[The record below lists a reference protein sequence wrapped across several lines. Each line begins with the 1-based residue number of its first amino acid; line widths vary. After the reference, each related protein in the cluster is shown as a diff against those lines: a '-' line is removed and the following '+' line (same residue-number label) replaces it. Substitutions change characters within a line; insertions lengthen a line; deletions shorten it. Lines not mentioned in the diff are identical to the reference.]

1 MKKKIVS
8 MLMVLCMM
16 VSESM
21 YIFAEN
27 EGKTSDIESQAN
39 ITNAEISG
47 SETREEIHVEIEKV
61 QEEVQVPEKAEQPE
75 QGMDLENTA
84 EEDLTE
90 ESSEN
95 NDDTDDK
102 ADQEQQTA
110 ESTEKTEDAA
120 VPSQQDDML
129 DESEDMATNEAEI
142 AALNNRAAGVPIIA
156 TGIYPAPTSLLI
168 NDTVFA
174 SGALDASAS
183 NADYKW
189 GQLTRVPLECI
200 DKNGNRLRNVRSIAV
215 GAGYSLFLKWDGTVW
230 GTGYNDYSKL
240 GTGDGNFRSAAVPVY
255 GPGGQ
260 LSEISSI
267 SAGFNHSL
275 AVDYEG
281 YVWVWGSNSHGQFST
296 GDRIMS
302 KYPYQLSHM
311 NNIEQACA
319 GRNYTVLLTDDGT
332 VYTAGCN
339 DKGQL
344 GDGTKEDRTRLVQVK
359 GLNGEGYLSHIRSI
373 AVGDGCVV
381 ALDNEG
387 TVWTWGSNDH
397 GRLGNGTTT
406 ESLTPVK
413 VLKEDGT
420 ELDNIVSVAAG
431 AYHSLAIS
439 ASGELW
445 SWGYNKYGQ
454 LGIGTSEENQPY
466 AVKTHGINGEG
477 YLNNVV
483 QVVGGDTFTMAACAD
498 GGIYT
503 WGFNDKGQFGTGE
516 LDDVKLL
523 PVPAYTKGCV
533 PDDHGDSLDAA
544 TLERTHST
552 TYGYINSYLDID
564 CFKIIPNTS
573 GRYRIETKDDVTL
586 DLYNALDEK
595 LDEKYGGYFLEANTA
610 YYIKATSM
618 DPVDYTFRIEPQ
630 NPPVNIMATTN
641 SYNWSAHSIVLQN
654 GAVYGAGYDS
664 YGQLG
669 TGKRGF
675 SVNTPSK
682 MVDEQGK
689 HLTNAVK
696 ASAGDQYTLIQRSD
710 GTVWAAG
717 WNEYNK
723 LGIEFVDG
731 KAVDYADKAKPVKD
745 LTDVVDISA
754 GRTHSLALK
763 ADGTVWAWGSSS
775 HGQLGGGNR
784 VMQTFPTQ
792 VPNLTDVVSI
802 KAGDQTSMALK
813 SDGTVW
819 MWGKNDQ
826 KQLGAGYT
834 ANEVMSPVQV
844 KGENGYDYLTNIKA
858 IAMTEKCSFALDKA
872 GQVWA
877 WGNNTNGALG
887 IGTQNNTDTPKRV
900 VKEDGKPLINMKS
913 ISAGDYHCGAVGYNG
928 RVWIWGKNS
937 SRQLGDKTKI
947 DRYSAINPKGLD
959 GTGTL
964 DDVESIS
971 CGVEYTMAIQR
982 DGKILAWG
990 YNRLG
995 QFGINS
1001 EIHEMYDRPIEA
1013 FFVPSE
1019 TTPVI
1024 LPIEQGEEY
1033 IVWITGKNISEAEK
1047 NVLMLFEAEALEI
1060 VDLCLQTYEN
1070 ELVPGTVPGG
1080 QVTIG
1085 EFDPGA
1091 GRLAFAAN
1099 HAIPENKLYHGLLNA
1114 IKVRA
1119 KITGETRI
1127 VVSR

>member
-61 QEEVQVPEKAEQPE
+61 QDEVQVPEKAEQPE

-397 GRLGNGTTT
+397 GRL
-406 ESLTPVK
+406 
-413 VLKEDGT
+413 
-420 ELDNIVSVAAG
+420 
-431 AYHSLAIS
+431 
-439 ASGELW
+439 
-445 SWGYNKYGQ
+445 
-454 LGIGTSEENQPY
+454 
-466 AVKTHGINGEG
+466 
-477 YLNNVV
+477 
-483 QVVGGDTFTMAACAD
+483 
-498 GGIYT
+498 
-503 WGFNDKGQFGTGE
+503 
-516 LDDVKLL
+516 
-523 PVPAYTKGCV
+523 
-533 PDDHGDSLDAA
+533 
-544 TLERTHST
+544 
-552 TYGYINSYLDID
+552 
-564 CFKIIPNTS
+564 
-573 GRYRIETKDDVTL
+573 
-586 DLYNALDEK
+586 
-595 LDEKYGGYFLEANTA
+595 
-610 YYIKATSM
+610 
-618 DPVDYTFRIEPQ
+618 
-630 NPPVNIMATTN
+630 
-641 SYNWSAHSIVLQN
+641 
-654 GAVYGAGYDS
+654 
-664 YGQLG
+664 
-669 TGKRGF
+669 
-675 SVNTPSK
+675 
-682 MVDEQGK
+682 
-689 HLTNAVK
+689 
-696 ASAGDQYTLIQRSD
+696 
-710 GTVWAAG
+710 
-717 WNEYNK
+717 
-723 LGIEFVDG
+723 
-731 KAVDYADKAKPVKD
+731 
-745 LTDVVDISA
+745 
-754 GRTHSLALK
+754 
-763 ADGTVWAWGSSS
+763 
-775 HGQLGGGNR
+775 
-784 VMQTFPTQ
+784 
-792 VPNLTDVVSI
+792 
-802 KAGDQTSMALK
+802 
-813 SDGTVW
+813 
-819 MWGKNDQ
+819 
-826 KQLGAGYT
+826 
-834 ANEVMSPVQV
+834 
-844 KGENGYDYLTNIKA
+844 
-858 IAMTEKCSFALDKA
+858 
-872 GQVWA
+872 
-877 WGNNTNGALG
+877 
-887 IGTQNNTDTPKRV
+887 
-900 VKEDGKPLINMKS
+900 
-913 ISAGDYHCGAVGYNG
+913 
-928 RVWIWGKNS
+928 
-937 SRQLGDKTKI
+937 
-947 DRYSAINPKGLD
+947 
-959 GTGTL
+959 
-964 DDVESIS
+964 
-971 CGVEYTMAIQR
+971 
-982 DGKILAWG
+982 
-990 YNRLG
+990 
-995 QFGINS
+995 
-1001 EIHEMYDRPIEA
+1001 
-1013 FFVPSE
+1013 
-1019 TTPVI
+1019 
-1024 LPIEQGEEY
+1024 
-1033 IVWITGKNISEAEK
+1033 
-1047 NVLMLFEAEALEI
+1047 
-1060 VDLCLQTYEN
+1060 
-1070 ELVPGTVPGG
+1070 
-1080 QVTIG
+1080 
-1085 EFDPGA
+1085 
-1091 GRLAFAAN
+1091 
-1099 HAIPENKLYHGLLNA
+1099 
-1114 IKVRA
+1114 
-1119 KITGETRI
+1119 
-1127 VVSR
+1127 